1 MQGVSFKKR
10 NYKHMKL
17 RIHKNSIRLRLS
29 QIEVDE
35 IAKGNPIH
43 EMVEVGENKENHFG
57 YSLIPLEHIEEI
69 SAEYVLNKLD
79 VTFPKKQAQEWAS
92 TEMVSVSNGPDIK
105 LNILI
110 EKDFQCLHK
119 RPEEDESQNF
129 PNPMA

>member
-1 MQGVSFKKR
+1 
-10 NYKHMKL
+10 MKL